1 MDPRRVKSLLGE
13 VAAARGRSAEER
25 VVEALA
31 LPSRPAW
38 VLGARR
44 ATKAEDHAGIDA
56 VVDSDVGKLF
66 VQVKSSRTGK
76 AKFQERKRGV
86 RVAIVIV
93 RGGDDGEAV
102 LRKVVGE
109 LAKVRAEYVKERKG
123 GG

>member
-38 VLGARR
+38 IHDARR

-56 VVDSDVGKLF
+56 VVESDVGKLF

-76 AKFQERKRGV
+76 AKFQERKRSV
-86 RVAIVIV
+86 RVAVV
-93 RGGDDGEAV
+93 VVGGGGDAEAV
-102 LRKVVGE
+102 RRKVGGE
-109 LAKVRAEYVKERKG
+109 LGKVRAEYVKERRG
-123 GG
+123 PG